1 MQSDIANHVAWK
13 PKLNMYGLNPFPK
26 KKKRQTPLRQLP
38 KGKTTIAPL
47 RQKDFFSSLLLTRL
61 CIKSASVSLKSRP
74 FSLYKSSDGSF
85 GARSVRNLPW

>member
-1 MQSDIANHVAWK
+1 MQSDIANHVPWK
-13 PKLNMYGLNPFPK
+13 PKLNMYGLNPFQKEK
-26 KKKRQTPLRQLP
+26 KANPSQTAAQRQENHCSSSP
-38 KGKTTIAPL
+38 KGL
-47 RQKDFFSSLLLTRL
+47 FFSSLLLTRL